1 MLFKWETSS
10 DRRHGLK
17 KSKIKILGAGGF
29 YDQNI
34 RKKWGEPKNIEKKN
48 KTQSNIHIIIV
59 SVGYMY

>member
-10 DRRHGLK
+10 ARRHGLK

-34 RKKWGEPKNIEKKN
+34 RKKWGEPKNIEKK
-48 KTQSNIHIIIV
+48 KIRHSLMFIL
-59 SVGYMY
+59 